1 MGPRKESGASENGVA
16 GSAQA
21 HNFRPINKSPLT
33 GTEVTET
40 SPVLWL
46 RDTEVQ
52 PFDLTVQTG

>member
-40 SPVLWL
+40 SPVL
-46 RDTEVQ
+46 
-52 PFDLTVQTG
+52 